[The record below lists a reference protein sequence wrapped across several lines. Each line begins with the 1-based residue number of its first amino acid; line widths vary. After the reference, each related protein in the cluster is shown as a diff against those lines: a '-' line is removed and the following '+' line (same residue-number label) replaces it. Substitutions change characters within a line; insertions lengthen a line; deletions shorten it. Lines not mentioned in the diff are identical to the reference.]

1 MRLCLA
7 NDIKM
12 EASNLGLLYVALS
25 RIEEFSNMV
34 LVEAVDQR
42 RVLYVNTHPGMDG
55 RKKEEERLRGL
66 SYVTVN
72 TYLDLDYEGLLR
84 ELDATCNDG
93 IADALQ

>member
-1 MRLCLA
+1 MTLRREDLHDVSLDFCA
-7 NDIKM
+7 VGT
-12 EASNLGLLYVALS
+12 A
-25 RIEEFSNMV
+25 